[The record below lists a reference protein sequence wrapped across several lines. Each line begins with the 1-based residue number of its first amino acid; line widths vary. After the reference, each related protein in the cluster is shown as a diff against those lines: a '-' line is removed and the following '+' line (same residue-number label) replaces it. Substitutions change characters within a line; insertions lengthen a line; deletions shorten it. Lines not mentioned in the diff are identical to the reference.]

1 MTEGELAG
9 VKRAVDNAKKKIG
22 LFGEEGQARFF
33 SGPEWDKMSLAEKRA
48 KVQELLNQASGEGK
62 KERKFIGTVRDQEK
76 TKPEV
81 KAQIFGTYEPITNKE
96 TLAAAQAR
104 VASSVDEAIGY
115 VKGIKDPTAES
126 NATAIVL
133 IDKMQAEGNFNQAI
147 DLVEDLAEKATKQ
160 GQAIQAL
167 SMYSR
172 LSPEGVLLYAQKT
185 LNKAKAIK
193 PGASIG
199 PLTPEVSKILTD
211 LAKKVQEAPAGREKA
226 VATARVLKQ
235 VAKLVP
241 PSLLQKVSLIQTM
254 AQLLNP
260 KTAIRNVV
268 GNTGFMVLEN
278 ISDVVAAGYD
288 KALSLATK
296 QRSKVLPDLGAQ
308 ARGFAR
314 GFKEGAQDVSEG
326 INTAAGSTQFELPKG
341 GVFKSRVGQ
350 ALEKLLGY
358 ELRVADRAAFQA
370 AYDGSLANQM
380 KAATAA
386 APTDA
391 MIEKA
396 TYDGLYRTFQDEN
409 AVSTAFM
416 RIKKALNELTGS
428 KEFGLGDVVIKY
440 PKTPGA
446 ILARGIDYSPAGFI
460 RTVSE
465 MAKPLMGQPFNQ
477 KAFVESAARA
487 TVGSGI
493 VGTGILMAKL
503 GLITGRKKDKTGI
516 RDLKREVGLADYQL
530 NTSGL
535 KRFVLSGFDPK
546 EALLRKGD
554 ILATY
559 DWFQP
564 QAIDLAIGA
573 NIEENKGKP
582 TGAVGTIAD
591 AIASGSATL
600 AEQPL
605 VSGLKRFFGYGDI
618 VGGVQETLK
627 GVPSSFTPSLVNQ
640 VRLLVDDVRRN
651 PDNENPA
658 QESLNLVKMRIP
670 GLSSQVPAKSE
681 PLGGTARIFKD
692 KVPAVDKAAQVFLSP
707 ANISKFG
714 MDKGTDVAMEL
725 IRLDVPVTKQGKKL
739 KGQDLLPDEMQKV
752 DELAGP
758 MTRKVLDAM
767 MKQPAYKKAD
777 DLEKEKFVR
786 KAILTAHSASQKIA
800 AISIAR
806 RILAGKKA
814 SADE

>member
-1 MTEGELAG
+1 
-9 VKRAVDNAKKKIG
+9 
-22 LFGEEGQARFF
+22 
-33 SGPEWDKMSLAEKRA
+33 
-48 KVQELLNQASGEGK
+48 
-62 KERKFIGTVRDQEK
+62 
-76 TKPEV
+76 
-81 KAQIFGTYEPITNKE
+81 
-96 TLAAAQAR
+96 
-104 VASSVDEAIGY
+104 
-115 VKGIKDPTAES
+115 
-126 NATAIVL
+126 
-133 IDKMQAEGNFNQAI
+133 
-147 DLVEDLAEKATKQ
+147 
-160 GQAIQAL
+160 
-167 SMYSR
+167 
-172 LSPEGVLLYAQKT
+172 
-185 LNKAKAIK
+185 
-193 PGASIG
+193 
-199 PLTPEVSKILTD
+199 
-211 LAKKVQEAPAGREKA
+211 
-226 VATARVLKQ
+226 
-235 VAKLVP
+235 
-241 PSLLQKVSLIQTM
+241 
-254 AQLLNP
+254 
-260 KTAIRNVV
+260 
-268 GNTGFMVLEN
+268 MVLEN
-278 ISDVVAAGYD
+278 ISDAVAAGYD
-288 KALSLATK
+288 KALSLVTK
-296 QRSKVLPDLGAQ
+296 QRSKVLPDIGAQ

-350 ALEKLLGY
+350 ALEKLFGY

-380 KAATAA
+380 KAAKVA
-386 APTDA
+386 APTEA
-391 MIEKA
+391 MVEKA

-409 AVSTAFM
+409 AISTAFM

-428 KEFGLGDVVIKY
+428 KDFGLGDVVIKY

-460 RTVSE
+460 RTVTE
-465 MAKPLMGQPFNQ
+465 MARPLMGQAFNQ

-516 RDLKREVGLADYQL
+516 RDLKREVGLADYQI
-530 NTSGL
+530 NTSAL
-535 KRFVLSGFDPK
+535 KRFMLSGFDPK
-546 EALLRKGD
+546 EAGLRKGD

-582 TGAVGTIAD
+582 TGTVGTIAD

-627 GVPSSFTPSLVNQ
+627 GVPSSFTPSFVNQ

-651 PDNENPA
+651 PDNENPVK
-658 QESLNLVKMRIP
+658 ESLNLVKMRIP
-670 GLSSQVPAKSE
+670 GLSGQVPEKKE

-692 KVPAVDKAAQVFLSP
+692 NVPALDKAAQVFLSP

-739 KGQDLLPDEMQKV
+739 KGQELLPEEMQKV

-777 DLEKEKFVR
+777 DLDKEKFVR

-814 SADE
+814 PSDE